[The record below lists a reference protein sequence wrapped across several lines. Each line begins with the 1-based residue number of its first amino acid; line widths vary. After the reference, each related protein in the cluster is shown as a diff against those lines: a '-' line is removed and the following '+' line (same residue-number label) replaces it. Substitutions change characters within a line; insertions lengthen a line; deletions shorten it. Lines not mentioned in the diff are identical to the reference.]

1 MQGGAD
7 RPSCKR
13 RPRVPGRR
21 ETPSGTLEWAPLKAP
36 WEKFS
41 LPAAATAYAHGRSR
55 EFVRAARE
63 IFGPLVERVEAFPE
77 GRHAWLMAEVP
88 AEGSLAGFFRDLGRR
103 LEPAGSLWVVFPKK
117 PFVEELGFPFLWID
131 VQKAGLAAGL
141 VDNKIAA
148 FSPRLTS
155 IRFVIPVAKRKPIHQ

>member
-1 MQGGAD
+1 M
-7 RPSCKR
+7 
-13 RPRVPGRR
+13 
-21 ETPSGTLEWAPLKAP
+21 KAP

-41 LPAAATAYAHGRSR
+41 LPAADGSVYATGRSP
-55 EFVRAARE
+55 EFVRTMRE
-63 IFGPLVERVEAFPE
+63 IFGPLVERVTKLPP
-77 GRHAWLMAEVP
+77 GRHTWLMVEVP
-88 AEGSLAGFFRDLGRR
+88 SEGSLSSFFSDLEER

-117 PFVEELGFPFLWID
+117 PFVAELEFPYMWLD

-155 IRFVIPVAKRKPIHQ
+155 IRFVIPVARRKTREKVRSSR

>member
-1 MQGGAD
+1 M
-7 RPSCKR
+7 
-13 RPRVPGRR
+13 
-21 ETPSGTLEWAPLKAP
+21 KAS

-41 LPAAATAYAHGRSR
+41 LPAHAEALATGRSP
-55 EFVRAARE
+55 EFVKTMRAT
-63 IFGPLVERVEAFPE
+63 FGPLVDRVEKFPA
-77 GRHAWLMAEVP
+77 GLHAWLMAEVP
-88 AEGSLAGFFRDLGRR
+88 AEGSLSAFFGDLEKR

-117 PFVEELGFPFLWID
+117 PFAAELDFPYMWIE

-155 IRFVIPVAKRKPIHQ
+155 IRFVIPVARRKPKDAKA

>member
-1 MQGGAD
+1 
-7 RPSCKR
+7 
-13 RPRVPGRR
+13 V
-21 ETPSGTLEWAPLKAP
+21 KAS

-41 LPAAATAYAHGRSR
+41 LPAQAEAYANGRSA
-55 EFVRAARE
+55 EFVKTMRAT
-63 IFGPLVERVEAFPE
+63 FGPLVERVAKFPA
-77 GRHAWLMAEVP
+77 GRLAWLMAEVP
-88 AEGSLAGFFRDLGRR
+88 SEGSLSAFFGDLEKR

-117 PFVEELGFPFLWID
+117 PYAAELDFPYMWIE

-155 IRFVIPVAKRKPIHQ
+155 IRFVIPVARRKGRV

>member
-1 MQGGAD
+1 M
-7 RPSCKR
+7 
-13 RPRVPGRR
+13 
-21 ETPSGTLEWAPLKAP
+21 KAP

-41 LPAAATAYAHGRSR
+41 LPAQATAYASGRSS
-55 EFVRAARE
+55 EFVKAVRP
-63 IFGPLVERVEAFPE
+63 IFGPLVERVDAFPE

-88 AEGSLAGFFRDLGRR
+88 AEGSLSSFFRDLERR
-103 LEPAGSLWVVFPKK
+103 LEPSGSLWVVLPKK
-117 PFVEELGFPFLWID
+117 PFAQELGFPFQWID

-155 IRFVIPVAKRKPIHQ
+155 IRFVIPVARRKSK

>member
-1 MQGGAD
+1 M
-7 RPSCKR
+7 R
-13 RPRVPGRR
+13 
-21 ETPSGTLEWAPLKAP
+21 AP

-41 LPAAATAYAHGRSR
+41 LPAGGPAWAVGRTD
-55 EFVRAARE
+55 EFVKTMRST
-63 IFGPLVERVEAFPE
+63 FGPLVERVAKFPP

-88 AEGSLAGFFRDLGRR
+88 PEGSLSAFFGDLERR

-117 PFVEELGFPFLWID
+117 PFVAELEFPFLWID

-155 IRFVIPVAKRKPIHQ
+155 IRFVVPVARRKARIA

>member
-1 MQGGAD
+1 M
-7 RPSCKR
+7 
-13 RPRVPGRR
+13 
-21 ETPSGTLEWAPLKAP
+21 KAP

-41 LPAAATAYAHGRSR
+41 LPGAEPAYAVGRSP
-55 EFVRAARE
+55 EFVKTMRA
-63 IFGPLVERVEAFPE
+63 IFGPLVERVTKFPP
-77 GRHAWLMAEVP
+77 GRLAWLMAEVP
-88 AEGSLAGFFRDLGRR
+88 AEGSLSAFFADLERR

-117 PFVEELGFPFLWID
+117 PFLAELGFPFLWID

-155 IRFVIPVAKRKPIHQ
+155 IRFVIPVARRKERVA

>member
-1 MQGGAD
+1 M
-7 RPSCKR
+7 R
-13 RPRVPGRR
+13 
-21 ETPSGTLEWAPLKAP
+21 AP

-41 LPAAATAYAHGRSR
+41 LPAEGPAYAVGRSD
-55 EFVRAARE
+55 EFVKTMRST
-63 IFGPLVERVEAFPE
+63 FGPLVERVTKLPP
-77 GRHAWLMAEVP
+77 GRQAWLMAEVP
-88 AEGSLAGFFRDLGRR
+88 AEGSLSSFFGDLEKR

-117 PFVEELGFPFLWID
+117 PFIAELAFPFLWID

-155 IRFVIPVAKRKPIHQ
+155 IRFVVPVARRKVRIA